1 MRPTSR
7 VAVICLLAA
16 TVLAGCLGGAPE
28 GAGSLD
34 RSDRTT
40 RVVQGPPNGTPV
52 WVRNETTV
60 TLEDERC
67 LDAAGQRTTTAGVRV
82 QALADERHVP
92 VKLHANLTWDAR
104 QPLAETLEVELVS
117 TGRTVTGASPL
128 HGLFELPNGSEGQ
141 RTFELGIRCHADPAG
156 YFTDV
161 PVEVEMAMLF
171 HLVRPTG

>member
-1 MRPTSR
+1 MRPASSLA
-7 VAVICLLAA
+7 VAALVAA

-34 RSDRTT
+34 RSNTTT
-40 RVVQGPPNGTPV
+40 RVVRGPPNGTAV
-52 WVRNETTV
+52 WVRNATTV

-67 LDAAGQRTTTAGVRV
+67 LEAAGQRTATPGVRV
-82 QALADERHVP
+82 QALAEERHVP
-92 VKLHANLTWDAR
+92 VKLHANLTWDAS

-117 TGRTVTGASPL
+117 TGHAVAGGSPL

-141 RTFELGIRCHADPAG
+141 RSFELRIRCHADPAG
-156 YFTDV
+156 YFADV

-171 HLVRPTG
+171 HLVRPGG